1 MHFMWREV
9 ECWQGLPWQLSILV
23 ETSVCEQS
31 YMCNKCLSLICVF
44 AYYETN
50 GIYMAD
56 SFVKREYWLMF
67 YHFTTELMSSYVLP
81 DINTL

>member
-1 MHFMWREV
+1 
-9 ECWQGLPWQLSILV
+9 
-23 ETSVCEQS
+23 
-31 YMCNKCLSLICVF
+31 MCNKCLSLICVF